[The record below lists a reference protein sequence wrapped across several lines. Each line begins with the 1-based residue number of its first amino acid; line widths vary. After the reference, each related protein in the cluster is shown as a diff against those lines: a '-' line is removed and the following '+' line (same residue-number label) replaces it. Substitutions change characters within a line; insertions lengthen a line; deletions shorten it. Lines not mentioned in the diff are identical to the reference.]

1 MSITM
6 IRTRIRD
13 YFEAAYKAL
22 RGWIEKYPIL
32 MKGYLV
38 ITWISL
44 IFFLVSLLFMKESR
58 TMLVQY
64 IWSFYVL
71 LQFWLLCR
79 SKTLSWKQISLFVF
93 VGVLFVV
100 PLTNLTMQLM
110 HLIFGGQTSD
120 TWSIAV
126 VTPIIEEVWKLLPL
140 CGYLFFSRKATSLS
154 LSDYV
159 LLGAAPG
166 VGFQLME
173 ELSRR
178 LVSSNYSTT
187 FLGGETI
194 HWDVF
199 TLFPGHF
206 EESFIPTM
214 MNVSHPVHTA
224 MIALGIGIAYRF
236 RMKLKRWVYLFPGV
250 LLLWSILNH
259 AAWNGQNKFPDWV
272 MSIHEWTGDGYNTKG
287 FFLIMLAAAL
297 FMDYHDLNK
306 ISSQLPR
313 LKPERVINPFSEL
326 WSIIVALFQDRQRL
340 AYLPGFYRERR
351 MLGFN
356 LLYGNQ
362 EARSE
367 IGPVQERVHK
377 YAKLLGITGVLLIA
391 AGLLSGLHFSL
402 FEQDNACFAC
412 LFDSLQNWWDRL
424 SGWEQAAVVL
434 GLFALSF
441 MFVGFWPA
449 LGFALTGM
457 GIAGSGHETAGYIRD
472 PKKLLSPQNVIA
484 VATGI
489 ILSRIPVAKG
499 LKWLSDRLGPRAR
512 NVIDTI
518 KSKLGMNAK
527 PDGETNVP
535 GKKDEPGSN
544 GQKNEPPDE
553 KPEPKPDEKP
563 EPKPDDSG
571 LTEPTTPGGQ
581 PKGNYE
587 KPDHLDPRP
596 ITRQN
601 ETADLLA
608 EKGYDVEMLPGTK
621 GGNGHGIKP
630 ESNPDFLINGKP
642 FDCYSPDTS
651 NVRNIWST
659 VEGKTQKQASGIVLN
674 LEDYT
679 GSMDKLMK
687 QFNDWPIE
695 GLDELFIVKDGNI
708 TRWFP

>member
-1 MSITM
+1 MSFTT
-6 IRTRIRD
+6 IRTRTRD
-13 YFEAAYKAL
+13 YVEAVYKTVQ
-22 RGWIEKYPIL
+22 GWLTKYPLL
-32 MKGYLV
+32 MRIYV
-38 ITWISL
+38 VFSWISL
-44 IFFLVSLLFMKESR
+44 IFFIVSLLFMKESR

-64 IWSFYVL
+64 LWSFYVL

-79 SKTLSWKQISLFVF
+79 SKTLSWKQVSLFTLS
-93 VGVLFVV
+93 GALFVV
-100 PLTNLTMQLM
+100 PFTNLTMQFF
-110 HLIFGGQTSD
+110 HTIFGGQTSD

-126 VTPIIEEVWKLLPL
+126 VTPIVEEMWKLLPL
-140 CGYLFFSRKATSLS
+140 ALFLYFSRRATALS

-166 VGFQLME
+166 VGFQLFE

-178 LVSSNYSTT
+178 WVNSNYSST

-224 MIALGIGIAYRF
+224 MIALGIGVAYRF
-236 RMKLKRWVYLFPGV
+236 RKQLTYWVYLFPGI

-272 MSIHEWTGDGYNTKG
+272 MSIHEWTGDGYATKG
-287 FFLIMLAAAL
+287 FFLTMLVAAL
-297 FMDYHDLNK
+297 VMDYYSLNK
-306 ISSQLPR
+306 IGKQLPK
-313 LKPERVINPFSEL
+313 LKSEGIINPLTEL
-326 WSIIVALFQDRQRL
+326 WHMMIALIQDRKRL
-340 AYLPGFYRERR
+340 ASLAVFYRERR
-351 MLGFN
+351 ELGFS
-356 LLYGNQ
+356 LLYGNE
-362 EARSE
+362 EARTRINS
-367 IGPVQERVHK
+367 IQKKIQKFAV
-377 YAKLLGITGVLLIA
+377 LLGATGILLLIA
-391 AGLLSGLHFSL
+391 GVWSGLHFALVES
-402 FEQDNACFAC
+402 DNACFAC

-424 SGWEQAAVVL
+424 SGWEQGAIVL

-457 GIAGSGHETAGYIRD
+457 SIAGSGHTTAGYIRD
-472 PKKLLSPQNVIA
+472 PKKLLSPQNAIA
-484 VATGI
+484 VATAI
-489 ILSRIPVAKG
+489 ILSRIPVGKG

-512 NVIDTI
+512 KVLDTI
-518 KSKLGMNAK
+518 KSKLG
-527 PDGETNVP
+527 
-535 GKKDEPGSN
+535 
-544 GQKNEPPDE
+544 QK
-553 KPEPKPDEKP
+553 PKPDRHQNDIPDKKDKP
-563 EPKPDDSG
+563 DSRPNDQQKEAPKESEAPKPKESE
-571 LTEPTTPGGQ
+571 LTEPTTSGGS

-587 KPDHLDPRP
+587 KPDPKDPRP

-608 EKGYDVEMLPGTK
+608 EKGYDVEMLPETK

-630 ESNPDFLINGKP
+630 ESNPDFLINGKA
-642 FDCYSPDTS
+642 FDCYSPDTT

-659 VEGKTQKQASGIVLN
+659 VEGKTQKQAGGIVIN
-674 LEDYT
+674 LDDYT

-695 GLDELFIVKDGNI
+695 GLDELFIIKDGSI